1 MIYFDH
7 AATTPI
13 TNEVFDVMKNYFDYF
28 GNPSSHYGIGFEA
41 KEMINRARKQI
52 ADSINCEPENICF
65 TSGGSEGD
73 NWAIR
78 SIRRPFAKR
87 NRPII
92 SDFEH
97 HAVSYAA
104 ALMGEYKS
112 LAVGEDGVID
122 PSYIEERLK
131 LVDHDLY
138 STVSM
143 MMVNNEIG
151 TIQPV
156 KELAELAHTYGY
168 IFHTDAV
175 QAVGHVHLDVKDLD
189 VDMLTVSGH
198 KFGCPKGIGFNYI
211 KPLPA
216 IRPFI
221 AGGGQE
227 NGMRAGTEN
236 VPYIMAIAQAF
247 ETANKCLDTAY
258 VKSTKDLLWDTILQE
273 VRGVRLNG
281 SMENRIDS
289 NLNFCIK
296 GIDAQQLV
304 AMMDSLH
311 DVCISTGSACNSG
324 QASPSHVLKAIGLS
338 DGDANSSIRIT
349 LGADNTW
356 AECIQFVKYLKYDVA
371 MMREE

>member
-28 GNPSSHYGIGFEA
+28 GNPSSHYSIGFEA

-52 ADSINCEPENICF
+52 ADSINCEPENIYF

-78 SIRRPFAKR
+78 SIRRPFAKK

-92 SDFEH
+92 SAFEH
-97 HAVSYAA
+97 HAVSHAA

-112 LAVGEDGVID
+112 LAVGEGGVID

-211 KPLPA
+211 KPLPV

-221 AGGGQE
+221 MGGAQE

-258 VKSTKDLLWDTILQE
+258 VKSTRDLLWDTILQE
-273 VRGVRLNG
+273 VRGVLLNG

-296 GIDAQQLV
+296 GVDAQQLV

-338 DGDANSSIRIT
+338 DEDANSSIRIT

>member
-7 AATTPI
+7 AATTPL
-13 TNEVFDVMKNYFDYF
+13 TNEVVDIIKDYLDYF
-28 GNPSSHYGIGFEA
+28 GNPSSHYGIGFET
-41 KEMINRARKQI
+41 KEMITKARKQI
-52 ADSINCEPENICF
+52 ADSINCEPENIYF

-78 SIRRPFAKR
+78 SIRRPYAKR

-92 SDFEH
+92 SAFEH
-97 HAVSYAA
+97 HAVSHAA
-104 ALMGEYKS
+104 ALMGEYKN
-112 LAVGEDGVID
+112 LAVEENGVID

-131 LVDHDLY
+131 TIDHEMY
-138 STVSM
+138 AIMSM

-151 TIQPV
+151 TIQPI
-156 KELAELAHTYGY
+156 KELAELAHSYGY

-175 QAVGHVHLDVKDLD
+175 QAVGHIPLNVKELG

-198 KFGCPKGIGFNYI
+198 KFGAPKGIGFNYI
-211 KPLPA
+211 KPLPV

-221 AGGGQE
+221 MGGAQE

-247 ETANKCLDTAY
+247 ETANKCLDVAY
-258 VKSTKDLLWDTILQE
+258 VKSTRDLLWDTILQE
-273 VRGVRLNG
+273 VRGVLLNG

-304 AMMDSLH
+304 TMMDSMH
-311 DVCISTGSACNSG
+311 EVCISTGSACNSG
-324 QASPSHVLKAIGLS
+324 EATPSHVLKAIGLE
-338 DGDANSSIRIT
+338 DKDANASIRIT

-356 AECIQFVKYLKYDVA
+356 AECVQFVKYLKYDVS
-371 MMREE
+371 MLREE